1 MKTRLDSCLSLS
13 SSESPDYRLDTT
25 PVSLCPL
32 KSFILFHSVLE
43 PLLPFQAHAYPL
55 TTVCLFHTLLVKRHV
70 CFSRQ
75 QFCLHHN

>member
-1 MKTRLDSCLSLS
+1 MKARLDSCLSLS

-55 TTVCLFHTLLVKRHV
+55 TTVCLFHTTGEKT
-70 CFSRQ
+70 
-75 QFCLHHN
+75 CLFLKATVLSPP